1 MDEVLA
7 RPTASVAR
15 LLRHQAAL
23 AAFGS
28 FAFRE
33 TNLQK
38 TLTEAARICAGS
50 LNVPFCKVCRYR
62 ANEDD
67 LLVVAGCG
75 WQPNVIGHVISRADE
90 STPQGRAYVTSGPV
104 VIRNIQESNDLVL
117 PAFYAQHGIIST
129 IDVVIKGLD
138 GPAYGVLEVDS
149 PVETTYDENDINFL
163 TGFANVL
170 AEAVATQTRV
180 ETLKL
185 FARELQHRVRN
196 NFQHILSMMDSYSA
210 TLGEAESKKGIES
223 ISLRLMTMAQ
233 MYDHLL
239 GAGIGRT
246 VDFGSYLTALCAS
259 LTALQGTRKRNVE
272 LACAV
277 DTAQVDLDT
286 VATLGLAV
294 AELVT
299 NAYGHA
305 FPDGRSGTI
314 TVARSRS
321 AGEATLM
328 IKDDGVGFDI
338 DAANKRRGLGLVM
351 RLVETVHGTITL
363 ASDNGTAWTITFQA
377 LAEPF
382 GASSETQS

>member
-1 MDEVLA
+1 MDEILA
-7 RPTASVAR
+7 RPSASVAR
-15 LLRHQAAL
+15 LLQQQAAL

-33 TNLQK
+33 TDLQK

-62 ANEDD
+62 PNEND

-75 WQPNVIGHVISRADE
+75 WQPDVIGRVISRADE

-104 VIRNIQESNDLVL
+104 VIRNIQESNGLIL

-196 NFQHILSMMDSYSA
+196 NLQHILAMMDSYSA

-223 ISLRLMTMAQ
+223 ISLRLITMAQ

-239 GAGIGRT
+239 GAGMGRT
-246 VDFGSYLTALCAS
+246 VDFGRYLTALCVS
-259 LTALQGTRKRNVE
+259 LTDLQGTRKRNVR
-272 LACAV
+272 LVCNV
-277 DTAQVDLDT
+277 DAAKVDLDT
-286 VATLGLAV
+286 VTTMGLAV

-305 FPDGRSGTI
+305 FPNGRSGTI
-314 TVARSRS
+314 AVTLSQS
-321 AGEATLM
+321 GGEATLT
-328 IKDDGVGFDI
+328 IKDDGVGFDT
-338 DAANKRRGLGLVM
+338 DAGSTRHGLGLVR
-351 RLVETVHGTITL
+351 RLVDTVHGAIAR
-363 ASDNGTAWTITFQA
+363 ASDHGTVWTITFQA
-377 LAEPF
+377 LAEPL
-382 GASSETQS
+382 GASSATQS

>member
-1 MDEVLA
+1 MDEILA

-15 LLRHQAAL
+15 LLQQQAAL

-33 TNLQK
+33 TDLQK

-50 LNVPFCKVCRYR
+50 FNVPFCKVCRYR
-62 ANEDD
+62 ANEND

-104 VIRNIQESNDLVL
+104 IIRNIRESNDLIL
-117 PAFYAQHGIIST
+117 PDFYAQHGIIST
-129 IDVVIKGLD
+129 IDIVIKGLD

-185 FARELQHRVRN
+185 FARELQHRTRN
-196 NFQHILSMMDSYSA
+196 NLHQVQAMLDAYA
-210 TLGEAESKKGIES
+210 TTVPADQSRRGIEA
-223 ISLRLMTMAQ
+223 IVLRLMTMAH

-239 GAGIGRT
+239 GAGMGQSIDLG
-246 VDFGSYLTALCAS
+246 GYLGTLCS
-259 LTALQGTRKRNVE
+259 N
-272 LACAV
+272 
-277 DTAQVDLDT
+277 
-286 VATLGLAV
+286 
-294 AELVT
+294 
-299 NAYGHA
+299 
-305 FPDGRSGTI
+305 
-314 TVARSRS
+314 
-321 AGEATLM
+321 
-328 IKDDGVGFDI
+328 
-338 DAANKRRGLGLVM
+338 
-351 RLVETVHGTITL
+351 LVETHGKVTPNIDL
-363 ASDNGTAWTITFQA
+363 VYTAANLRAGLYRYCDRHWA
-377 LAEPF
+377 
-382 GASSETQS
+382 GRR